1 MKTVEL
7 TREEI
12 TVENISFR
20 TQIKIFMYAMIMI
33 PITAIGQIY
42 LALKMIIMIPS
53 QVIDIVTMAEKTKLA
68 LKRKQDANL

>member
-12 TVENISFR
+12 IVENISFQA
-20 TQIKIFMYAMIMI
+20 QIKIFMYALVMI
-33 PITAIGQIY
+33 PITTIGQIY

-68 LKRKQDANL
+68 LKRKQNA